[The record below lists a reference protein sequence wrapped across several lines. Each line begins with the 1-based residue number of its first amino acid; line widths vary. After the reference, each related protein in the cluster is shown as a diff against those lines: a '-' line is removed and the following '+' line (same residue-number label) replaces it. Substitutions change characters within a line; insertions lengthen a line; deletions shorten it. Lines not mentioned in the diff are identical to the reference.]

1 MSYDLGASVRR
12 RAASVLRDCWK
23 EVVDLEI
30 KCLGEE

>member
-12 RAASVLRDCWK
+12 RTASVLKDYWK

-30 KCLGEE
+30 GWLGE